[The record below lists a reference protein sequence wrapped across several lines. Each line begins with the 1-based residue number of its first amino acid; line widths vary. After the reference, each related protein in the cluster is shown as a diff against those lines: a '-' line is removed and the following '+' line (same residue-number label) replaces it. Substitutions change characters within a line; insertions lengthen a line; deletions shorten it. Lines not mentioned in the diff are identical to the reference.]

1 MGRYS
6 PQYTDAQRA
15 AVVRAVVEGGLTAT
29 QAVEAAAA
37 GALGIEPF
45 EMPAATARGLV
56 SEHRMEHGQGSRALQ
71 DQGAV
76 ERILASAYSI
86 LETRIDA
93 LSEDPAGVDL
103 VELQRIA
110 RATREV
116 QKLAFALDSADVARE
131 TEDESSSRDEFA
143 EFLERE
149 ALAPPASAP
158 CEVAN
163 PRSRQLG
170 C

>member
-1 MGRYS
+1 MGRCS

-15 AVVRAVVEGGLTAT
+15 AVARAVVEQGMTAA

-56 SEHRMEHGQGSRALQ
+56 SEHRMENGEGSRQLE
-71 DQGAV
+71 DQGAA
-76 ERILASAYSI
+76 ERILDRAYSI
-86 LETRIDA
+86 LEARIDT
-93 LSEDPAGVDL
+93 LSDDPAGVDL

-116 QKLAFALDSADVARE
+116 QKLAYAVAPIDAPGHLEEERP
-131 TEDESSSRDEFA
+131 SSDFA
-143 EFLERE
+143 ELIRRE
-149 ALAPPASAP
+149 AEADMQPPADF
-158 CEVAN
+158 
-163 PRSRQLG
+163 G
-170 C
+170 

>member
-1 MGRYS
+1 MGRCS

-15 AVVRAVVEGGLTAT
+15 AVVRAVVEQGMTAT

-37 GALGIEPF
+37 GALGVEPF

-56 SEHRMEHGQGSRALQ
+56 SEHRMEHGQDPPQLENSA
-71 DQGAV
+71 A
-76 ERILASAYSI
+76 ERILERAYSI
-86 LETRIDA
+86 LEARINS
-93 LSEDPAGVDL
+93 LSENPAGVDL

-116 QKLAFALDSADVARE
+116 QKLALALDAGDGARE
-131 TEDESSSRDEFA
+131 GEDESPSRDEFA

-149 ALAPPASAP
+149 ALAHPRALPGSAT
-158 CEVAN
+158 
-163 PRSRQLG
+163 
-170 C
+170 

>member
-15 AVVRAVVEGGLTAT
+15 AVVRAVVEQGMTAA

-45 EMPAATARGLV
+45 KMPAATARGLA

-71 DQGAV
+71 DQGAA
-76 ERILASAYSI
+76 ERILDRAYSI
-86 LETRIDA
+86 LEARIDA
-93 LSEDPAGVDL
+93 LSENPAGVDL

-116 QKLAFALDSADVARE
+116 QKLAFALGPADVPPE
-131 TEDESSSRDEFA
+131 PEDESSSRDEFA
-143 EFLERE
+143 AFLERE
-149 ALAPPASAP
+149 ALAHPPSTPSGNAY
-158 CEVAN
+158 
-163 PRSRQLG
+163 
-170 C
+170 